1 MSVLRPTADYVL
13 VLQQATDDWKTRA
26 GALRMIERAIL
37 LDRVQARLDPE
48 FAATSQLQV
57 NANLKGPREQQQI
70 DVVGAHTRS
79 GLEARAEVRAAAL
92 NVLRMLTLTLNKVQ
106 SDAGNYPDPPT
117 RGTRLDLDT

>member
-70 DVVGAHTRS
+70 DVVAAHTRS
-79 GLEARAEVRAAAL
+79 SLEARAEVRAAAL
-92 NVLRMLTLTLNKVQ
+92 AVLRMLTQNKVQ

-117 RGTRLDLDT
+117 RGTRVDLDT

>member
-70 DVVGAHTRS
+70 DVVAAHTRS
-79 GLEARAEVRAAAL
+79 SLEARAEAL
-92 NVLRMLTLTLNKVQ
+92 AVLRMLTQNKVQ